1 MLICFNCRKVYD
13 STINIVCP
21 HCGKPS
27 PAGYD
32 FGTSDEFIREHIP
45 VVLEER
51 KKAGLDKLVGGLE
64 CVVINTEHSNQSY
77 AIEELLGFTGLAYN
91 DGFEDSNYV
100 TCVLSVENSPDFLIR
115 SRKGEY
121 NPFNPFNTFPKSAVI
136 PNTRLETYVFGTP
149 DLEKYVSI
157 QKSRGIE
164 FSSDLITYTDNY
176 SFIQS
181 VPSPFTGNSIGFI
194 EWKGEKGKYSSH
206 LSRPYE
212 WKCTKPEKAYLK
224 NIGPLDHAAV
234 RVKAEERNAAII
246 EFMIYTNYLFD
257 FAIYVK
263 SLNSITSVTRL
274 TPDDFALVFTSG
286 KFSYVSDEV
295 SGPTEKF
302 IQNYGTRTH
311 HVAFRT
317 EHIDEV
323 YQAIIDDG
331 MKFLVDL
338 IGSPEEGLKQAFT
351 VASENTLLVNEYIRR
366 YEGFDGFFTK
376 SNVTELTRGTE
387 KQ

>member
-1 MLICFNCRKVYD
+1 MLICFSCRKVYD

-21 HCGKPS
+21 RCGKTS
-27 PAGYD
+27 PVGYD
-32 FGTSDEFIREHIP
+32 FSKSDEFIKEHIP

-51 KKAGLDKLVGGLE
+51 KKEGLDELVGGLE
-64 CVVINTEHSNQSY
+64 CVIINTETVNQKY
-77 AIEELLGFTGLAYN
+77 AVEGMLRFTGLEYKEC
-91 DGFEDSNYV
+91 FEDSEYL
-100 TCVLSVENSPDFLIR
+100 TCVLSLENSADFLIR

-121 NPFNPFNTFPKSAVI
+121 NPFNPFNTFPKSAII
-136 PNTRLETYVFGTP
+136 PNTRLETYVFETP

-157 QKSRGIE
+157 QKSRGVE

-176 SFIQS
+176 SFIQTA
-181 VPSPFTGNSIGFI
+181 PSKFTGNSIGFI
-194 EWKGEKGKYSSH
+194 EWKEQRGNYSSNLTRQH
-206 LSRPYE
+206 E
-212 WKCTKPEKAYLK
+212 WKFNKPDKAYLK
-224 NIGPLDHAAV
+224 NIGILDHAAA

-274 TPDDFALVFTSG
+274 TPDDFAMVFTSG
-286 KFSYVSDEV
+286 KSSYVSDEE
-295 SGPTEKF
+295 SGPTEKY
-302 IQNYGTRTH
+302 IHNYGTRTH

-317 EHIDEV
+317 EN
-323 YQAIIDDG
+323 IDDVYRALSDEG

-338 IGSPEEGLKQAFT
+338 VGSPEEGLKQIFT
-351 VASENTLLVNEYIRR
+351 VASENTLLVNEYIQR
-366 YEGFDGFFTK
+366 YEGFEGFFMK
-376 SNVTELTRGTE
+376 SNVKELTRATK

>member
-1 MLICFNCRKVYD
+1 MLICFSCRKVYD

-21 HCGKPS
+21 HCGKTS
-27 PAGYD
+27 PTGYD
-32 FGTSDEFIREHIP
+32 FSKSDEFIKEHIP

-51 KKAGLDKLVGGLE
+51 KKERLDELSGGLE
-64 CVVINTEHSNQSY
+64 CVIINTEPSNQKS
-77 AIEELLGFTGLAYN
+77 AVEEILRFTGLEYKEC
-91 DGFEDSNYV
+91 FEDSEYV
-100 TCVLSVENSPDFLIR
+100 TCVLSMENSPDFLIR

-121 NPFNPFNTFPKSAVI
+121 NPFKPFNTFPKSSVM
-136 PNTRLETYVFGTP
+136 PNTRLETYVFRTP

-157 QKSRGIE
+157 QKSRDVK

-176 SFIQS
+176 SFIQTA
-181 VPSPFTGNSIGFI
+181 PSKFTGNSIGFI
-194 EWKGEKGKYSSH
+194 EWKGERGKYSSH
-206 LSRPYE
+206 LSQPHE
-212 WKCTKPEKAYLK
+212 WKFIKPDKAYLK
-224 NIGPLDHAAV
+224 NIGILDHAAA

-274 TPDDFALVFTSG
+274 TPDDFAMVFTSG
-286 KFSYVSDEV
+286 KSSYVSDEE

-317 EHIDEV
+317 ENIDDV
-323 YQAIIDDG
+323 YRALSDDG

-338 IGSPEEGLKQAFT
+338 VGSTEEGLKQAFT
-351 VASENTLLVNEYIRR
+351 VASENTLLGNEYIQR

-376 SNVTELTRGTE
+376 SNVKELTRATG